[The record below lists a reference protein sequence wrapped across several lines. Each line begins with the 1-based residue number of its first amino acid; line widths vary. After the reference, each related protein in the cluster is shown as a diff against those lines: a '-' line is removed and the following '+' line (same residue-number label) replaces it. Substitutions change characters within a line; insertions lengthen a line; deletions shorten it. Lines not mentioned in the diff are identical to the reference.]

1 MCNSGNDCPLDT
13 DTESQHV
20 RMDMV
25 VLWEIIYFHKSVS
38 QNGNDVAHEFVKIGS
53 QHIIHEGGRVVII
66 FWELDGGSC
75 LSNGWRQFCAHQ
87 S

>member
-53 QHIIHEGGRVVII
+53 
-66 FWELDGGSC
+66 
-75 LSNGWRQFCAHQ
+75 
-87 S
+87 